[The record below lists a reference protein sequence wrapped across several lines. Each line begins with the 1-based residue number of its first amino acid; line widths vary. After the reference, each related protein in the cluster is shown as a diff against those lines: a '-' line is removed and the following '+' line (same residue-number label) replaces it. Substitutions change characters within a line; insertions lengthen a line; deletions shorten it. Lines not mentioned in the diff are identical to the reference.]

1 MERGRMGTASLALAV
16 GSCNVADG
24 TMAAGRAA
32 NRIWRIDWMRGGRGG
47 LRSLHP
53 RLDEWDPVQRSAS
66 IKK

>member
-32 NRIWRIDWMRGGRGG
+32 NRIWRIDWMRGGEGG
-47 LRSLHP
+47 
-53 RLDEWDPVQRSAS
+53 
-66 IKK
+66 IT